1 MYNRNIYKSAWV
13 VVQNED
19 TLVIDSNERI
29 AEKMEAEARRRKRAA
44 AVSAGE
50 EGFTGGLGAERIDAL
65 EYGEDAEGGNVL
77 KAPEDMEPEGPTLE
91 EVRAQIDAQLEAARE
106 EVEQIKSIARSE
118 IDAEKRAAID
128 EGRNSGYAEGLQMVQ
143 NEAARMKSE
152 LEAEKARLEAEYDQ
166 LIDELEPKF
175 IDTITDIYRHIFNV
189 KLENDKDILIHLIDS
204 TLRRVDSS
212 KTFIVH
218 VSQDDYEY
226 VSSQKKDLTETAVGG
241 RGMVEV
247 IEDIT
252 LRKNECM
259 IETDGGIFDCGVGTQ
274 LEELTKKLKLLSFE
288 KD

>member
-13 VVQNED
+13 VVQSEEK
-19 TLVIDSNERI
+19 LVIDSNERI

-50 EGFTGGLGAERIDAL
+50 EGFTGGLGAERIDAF
-65 EYGEDAEGGNVL
+65 EYGEGTESGNVL
-77 KAPEDMEPEGPTLE
+77 KAPEDTEPEGPTLE
-91 EVRAQIDAQLEAARE
+91 EVRAQIDAELEAARE
-106 EVEQIKSIARSE
+106 EVEQIKSIAKSE
-118 IDAEKRAAID
+118 IDAEKRAAIE
-128 EGRNSGYAEGLQMVQ
+128 EGRNSGYAEGLAMAQ
-143 NEAARMKSE
+143 NEADRMKSE

-175 IDTITDIYRHIFNV
+175 IETITDIYRHIFNV
-189 KLENDKDILIHLIDS
+189 NLENDKDILVHLLDS
-204 TLRRVDSS
+204 TLRRLDSS

-226 VSSQKKDLTETAVGG
+226 VSNQKKELTETAVGG

>member
-13 VVQNED
+13 VVQSEEK
-19 TLVIDSNERI
+19 LVIDSNERI
-29 AEKMEAEARRRKRAA
+29 AEKMEAEARKRKRAA
-44 AVSAGE
+44 AAEAGE

-65 EYGEDAEGGNVL
+65 EYGEDTEGGNVL

-91 EVRAQIDAQLEAARE
+91 EVRAQIDAELEAAKE

-118 IDAEKRAAID
+118 IDAEKRAAIE
-128 EGRNSGYAEGLQMVQ
+128 EGRNSGYAEGLQMAQ

-189 KLENDKDILIHLIDS
+189 NLENDKDILVHLIDS
-204 TLRRVDSS
+204 TLRRLDSS

-226 VSSQKKDLTETAVGG
+226 INSQKKELTETAVGG

>member
-13 VVQNED
+13 VVQNEEK
-19 TLVIDSNERI
+19 LVIDSNERM

-44 AVSAGE
+44 AAEAGE
-50 EGFTGGLGAERIDAL
+50 DGFTGGLGAERIDAL
-65 EYGEDAEGGNVL
+65 EYGEDTESGNVM
-77 KAPEDMEPEGPTLE
+77 KAPEDTEPEGPTLE
-91 EVRAQIDAQLEAARE
+91 EVRAQIDAELEAARE
-106 EVEQIKSIARSE
+106 EVEQIRNLARSE

-128 EGRNSGYAEGLQMVQ
+128 EGRKDGYAEGLQMAQ
-143 NEAARMKSE
+143 NEAAKMRSE

-189 KLENDKDILIHLIDS
+189 NLENDKDILVHLIDS

-226 VSSQKKDLTETAVGG
+226 VNQKKKDLTETAVGG

>member
-19 TLVIDSNERI
+19 KLIIDSNERI

-44 AVSAGE
+44 TAEAGE

-65 EYGEDAEGGNVL
+65 EYGDDTESGNVL
-77 KAPEDMEPEGPTLE
+77 KAPEDTEPEGPTLE
-91 EVRAQIDAQLEAARE
+91 EVRAQIDAELEAARE
-106 EVEQIKSIARSE
+106 EVEQIKSLARSE

-128 EGRNSGYAEGLQMVQ
+128 EGRNSGYAEGLQMAQ
-143 NEAARMKSE
+143 NEANRMRSE

-189 KLENDKDILIHLIDS
+189 NLENDKDILVHLIDS
-204 TLRRVDSS
+204 TLRRLDSS

-226 VSSQKKDLTETAVGG
+226 VSQQKKSLTETAVGG

>member
-19 TLVIDSNERI
+19 KLVIDSNERI
-29 AEKMEAEARRRKRAA
+29 AEKMEEEARRRKRAA

-65 EYGEDAEGGNVL
+65 EYGDDTESGNVL
-77 KAPEDMEPEGPTLE
+77 KAPEDTEPEGPTLE
-91 EVRAQIDAQLEAARE
+91 EVRAQIDAELEAARE
-106 EVEQIKSIARSE
+106 EVEQIKSLARSE

-128 EGRNSGYAEGLQMVQ
+128 EGRNSGYAEGLQMAQ
-143 NEAARMKSE
+143 NEADRMRSE

-189 KLENDKDILIHLIDS
+189 NLENDKDILVHLIDS
-204 TLRRVDSS
+204 TLRRLDSS

-218 VSQDDYEY
+218 VSQDDYAY
-226 VSSQKKDLTETAVGG
+226 VSQQKKSLTETAVGG

>member
-1 MYNRNIYKSAWV
+1 MYNKNIYKSAWV

-19 TLVIDSNERI
+19 KLVIDSNERI
-29 AEKMEAEARRRKRAA
+29 AEKMEEEARRRKRAA

-65 EYGEDAEGGNVL
+65 EYGDDTESGNVL
-77 KAPEDMEPEGPTLE
+77 KAPEDTEPEGPTLE
-91 EVRAQIDAQLEAARE
+91 EIRAQIDAELEAARE

-118 IDAEKRAAID
+118 IDAEKRAAIE
-128 EGRNSGYAEGLQMVQ
+128 EGRNSGYAEGLQMAQ
-143 NEAARMKSE
+143 NEADRMKSE

-189 KLENDKDILIHLIDS
+189 NLENDKDILVHLIDS
-204 TLRRVDSS
+204 TLRRLDSS

-226 VSSQKKDLTETAVGG
+226 VSQQKKSLTETAVGG